1 MDDRWLSVD
10 EVSEYLGVSKDTV
23 YTWISARRM
32 PAHRVGRLWKFKRDE
47 VDGWVKSGGAADRH
61 GIEPERNER
70 SMTAGQLQSKSKGA
84 DAAVVPGLT
93 PSAPYSSRLSARSAL
108 FPELHQL
115 LDGESDAL
123 SSAEYRRRVVEENR
137 LAKPSK
143 AAREKLWKELKVRY
157 RLDAEDPLFAAFW
170 TEWQRCTSEPERN
183 LTAYV
188 FFALNDRLVTDLGVE
203 LLYPLLRRAPADVRL
218 ADVLAF
224 IERAYRSHPEARA
237 WSKETRVA
245 VAQKYTA
252 SIRDFGL
259 ARGTIRKTSIRPAL
273 YGAPVRFIVRALRL
287 AGVAPLDIVQ
297 APAFKLL
304 CLDTTEVIDALGE
317 MNRIGALRFR
327 MQGDVVELDVKAA

>member
-1 MDDRWLSVD
+1 
-10 EVSEYLGVSKDTV
+10 
-23 YTWISARRM
+23 
-32 PAHRVGRLWKFKRDE
+32 
-47 VDGWVKSGGAADRH
+47 
-61 GIEPERNER
+61 
-70 SMTAGQLQSKSKGA
+70 MTAHHPTSKLSA
-84 DAAVVPGLT
+84 ANAAVVPGLN
-93 PSAPYSSRLSARSAL
+93 PAAPYSSRLSARSAL
-108 FPELHQL
+108 FTELHQL
-115 LDGESDAL
+115 LDGESEIL

-137 LAKPSK
+137 LAKPSN
-143 AAREKLWKELKVRY
+143 AARQKLWKELKARY
-157 RLDAEDPLFAAFW
+157 RLDAKDPFFAAFW
-170 TEWQRCTSEPERN
+170 AEWQRCASEPERS

-188 FFALNDRLVTDLGVE
+188 FFALNDRLVTDLGIE

-224 IERAYRSHPEARA
+224 IERAFRSHPEARA
-237 WSKETRVA
+237 WSKKTRVA

-259 ARGTIRKTSIRPAL
+259 AKGTIRKTTIRPAL

-287 AGVAPLDIVQ
+287 AGVAPLDVVQ

-327 MQGDVVELDVKAA
+327 MQGDVVELDVRVA